1 MNKEKVERGKIE
13 IYKGK
18 FLIFFVCYAENSIKK
33 QEKNVLDEQG
43 EYHYFF

>member
-1 MNKEKVERGKIE
+1 VNKEKVERGKIE

-33 QEKNVLDEQG
+33 TREKCFG
-43 EYHYFF
+43 RTR